1 MPDVPTLKEL
11 GINVVYEVA
20 RGLVVPKGTAAN
32 VRAKLVEACGKATA
46 EPAFKESMKLQGTRV
61 AYLDDKQYAAFLDK
75 IDGENKA
82 IMADLG
88 LMKK

>member
-1 MPDVPTLKEL
+1 
-11 GINVVYEVA
+11 
-20 RGLVVPKGTAAN
+20 
-32 VRAKLVEACGKATA
+32 
-46 EPAFKESMKLQGTRV
+46 MKLQGTKV
-61 AYLDDKQYAAFLDK
+61 AYLDGKDYGAFLDK